1 MARTAN
7 IVEIML
13 YISQQMKC
21 TLQTSCVIR
30 VALNVAAAPEIDVS
44 CASARHRKEK
54 ARGLAVLHKRKT
66 TFPISRPW
74 GRLLLAPRREA
85 PRPRGDGAAVAE
97 DGGDEV
103 RLRLRRD
110 AVLERG

>member
-1 MARTAN
+1 MLGWLNNSSRKTRHANVARTAN

-30 VALNVAAAPEIDVS
+30 VALNVAAAPEIDFS

-54 ARGLAVLHKRKT
+54 ARGLAVLHKREDNLPDKST
-66 TFPISRPW
+66 LGATATGTPAR
-74 GRLLLAPRREA
+74 
-85 PRPRGDGAAVAE
+85 GAAAE
-97 DGGDEV
+97 G
-103 RLRLRRD
+103 
-110 AVLERG
+110 